1 MRGYV
6 QNNGS
11 TSKFTAQRRFH
22 PGGRVDFDNLI
33 PTFIKLSGFSK
44 SSPGFVKWLRDNIF
58 SDERWGFYNA
68 DGSDFKFTKS
78 KAKSTVA
85 NQDEVVTEE
94 SAAPVKKAR
103 GAGQRLTRNVEN
115 DISDRDITP
124 SSIINAEFSMA
135 RPQIEKCRD
144 RIILKRA
151 LTLSKHFSNKEEHM
165 RYLMRRLDEIY

>member
-6 QNNGS
+6 QNNGV
-11 TSKFTAQRRFH
+11 TSKFIAQRGFH
-22 PGGRVDFDNLI
+22 PGGRVDFDKLI
-33 PTFIKLSGFSK
+33 PTFTKLSGFSK
-44 SSPGFVKWLRDNIF
+44 VTSGFVKWLRDNIF

-78 KAKSTVA
+78 KAKPTA
-85 NQDEVVTEE
+85 EGQE
-94 SAAPVKKAR
+94 AAKPAPIKKGR
-103 GAGQRLTRNVEN
+103 GAGQRLTRNIEN
-115 DISDRDITP
+115 DMSARDITP
-124 SSIINAEFSMA
+124 RSIIDAEFNMA

-144 RIILKRA
+144 RSTLKKA